1 MCSTIPIHP
10 PLLIRHFVMLNLLHA
25 AFYIYE
31 EDMIKLF
38 FDTTVPLTYIIYSF
52 FYNFNFNSDSHA
64 VNLND

>member
-1 MCSTIPIHP
+1 MCPTIPIHP

-25 AFYIYE
+25 AFYIYD

-38 FDTTVPLTYIIYSF
+38 FLYYCPSDIYHILI

>member
-25 AFYIYE
+25 AFYIYD

-52 FYNFNFNSDSHA
+52 FENNF
-64 VNLND
+64 

>member
-1 MCSTIPIHP
+1 MCSTISIHP

-25 AFYIYE
+25 AFYIYD

-52 FYNFNFNSDSHA
+52 FENNF
-64 VNLND
+64 

>member
-1 MCSTIPIHP
+1 M
-10 PLLIRHFVMLNLLHA
+10 LLSI
-25 AFYIYE
+25 YIYD

-38 FDTTVPLTYIIYSF
+38 FDITVPLTYIIYSF